1 MEDLQRFAYRVKSLR
16 MMKHMTKEE
25 VCQDETELT
34 VRQLTRIE
42 LGKSKPTLT
51 KINFL
56 ADRLGMKIYE
66 LMPDYQDL
74 PREYLELK
82 YHLLRDVT
90 YSDVEKTA
98 EKEERL
104 NQIYECYYA
113 NLPEEEQLIIN
124 SMRLIF
130 EVQSSETPHLE
141 QHILQDYIQQ
151 VDTKETYTVNDL
163 LLIRLLMMRFLLA
176 DKKVSLYQ
184 ANLIPR
190 LVVSLLETE
199 HQLRT
204 YQLFILRDTLFVAV
218 ELCFYLEQH
227 HHIAN
232 LLDRLLEI
240 MDTTQD
246 YQKKALLDM
255 FEWKYQLKIEKNLYQ
270 AHRFYRQAVLFATLI
285 KNKALLQKL
294 QEEWKKDQE

>member
-42 LGKSKPTLT
+42 SGKSKPTLT